1 MTEQF
6 ALTSASYTMVRLLQ
20 RFDRCEN
27 METPVGQRIRF
38 QHALS
43 IRSGT
48 GTVVRLREAK
58 TTTAGDEKGDGDG
71 EKEKEKA

>member
-1 MTEQF
+1 
-6 ALTSASYTMVRLLQ
+6 MVRLLQ

-38 QHALS
+38 QHTLS

-58 TTTAGDEKGDGDG
+58 STTGVDERGNGDGDEN
-71 EKEKEKA
+71 EKEKV

>member
-1 MTEQF
+1 
-6 ALTSASYTMVRLLQ
+6 MVRLLQ

-48 GTVVRLREAK
+48 GAVVRLREAK
-58 TTTAGDEKGDGDG
+58 STTTVDGN
-71 EKEKEKA
+71 EKEKV

>member
-1 MTEQF
+1 
-6 ALTSASYTMVRLLQ
+6 MVRLLQ

-38 QHALS
+38 QHGLS

-58 TTTAGDEKGDGDG
+58 STTVESSEDG
-71 EKEKEKA
+71 EKV

>member
-1 MTEQF
+1 
-6 ALTSASYTMVRLLQ
+6 MVRLLQ

-38 QHALS
+38 QHGLS

-58 TTTAGDEKGDGDG
+58 PITVDSNED
-71 EKEKEKA
+71 KEKV

>member
-1 MTEQF
+1 
-6 ALTSASYTMVRLLQ
+6 MVRLLQ

-38 QHALS
+38 QHGLS

-58 TTTAGDEKGDGDG
+58 PTTVDSNEDG
-71 EKEKEKA
+71 EKV

>member
-1 MTEQF
+1 
-6 ALTSASYTMVRLLQ
+6 MVRLLQ

-38 QHALS
+38 QHTLS

-48 GTVVRLREAK
+48 GAVVRLREAK
-58 TTTAGDEKGDGDG
+58 PTSGDGDLEN
-71 EKEKEKA
+71 EKI

>member
-1 MTEQF
+1 MLIHIKEQF

-58 TTTAGDEKGDGDG
+58 SRTAVEGSGDG
-71 EKEKEKA
+71 EKEKV